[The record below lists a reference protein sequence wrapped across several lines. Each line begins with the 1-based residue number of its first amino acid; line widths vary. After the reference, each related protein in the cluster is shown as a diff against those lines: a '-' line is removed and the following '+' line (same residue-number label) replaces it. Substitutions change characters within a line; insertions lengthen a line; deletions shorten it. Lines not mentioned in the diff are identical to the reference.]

1 MIDQPMAAG
10 DAHPD
15 LSAPKVDPPTRRF
28 APLSGWLLVA
38 GLIAIE
44 FLLFRR
50 FLLREVVWA
59 YSPDFD
65 QAAYLRQAYELYE
78 QIRTA
83 GLWQAIAHQPQAPQ
97 GAFLQLQAALLFK
110 LVGHAS
116 RFIALSL
123 NFFYFAIFQ
132 IALIGSLR
140 WVTRRW
146 SLAFIAVGLLM
157 AAGTTFNTSGGIYD
171 FRMDFIALC
180 LYGTF
185 LCGVIRSRVFSLAGW
200 SVAAGLCGA
209 LLICFRFITASY
221 LAALLGTLA
230 VLAAAQLIRG
240 NPETRRDAYRRLRG
254 ILLAGG
260 VLVMLAGPVLWS
272 RRSAIHDYYVVNHV
286 TGAEKEV
293 RAAETGTTHVW
304 DALAYYPTNLVRVHA
319 GALFFIPVVGV
330 FLFATFVAVR
340 LKSDTNDVAVQA
352 HSPPFPLRLALGFV
366 TASFLIPLAILTS
379 DVSKSPVVG
388 GILVAPLLW
397 VVMLGIVGLTKAGR
411 KKEIRR
417 FIEAALAVVAVLV
430 VVFGLTVQARKY
442 SQSRWMS
449 QHRRGVQN
457 VTALCD
463 LIASHAK
470 AAGWRDIAVFND
482 SVADYLN
489 VQNIEVLT
497 YERHG
502 YILQAGDQ
510 FSSLLEVP
518 QQQVFDLLA
527 GSHFVILS
535 HRVWPPPAYDYPIDL
550 ELEGLHPQ
558 LESFCR
564 REMRQIGHYRI
575 FDREIDVFMRR

>member
-1 MIDQPMAAG
+1 MIDQPAAQG
-10 DAHPD
+10 DAVPD
-15 LSAPKVDPPTRRF
+15 PPSPNVDPPARRF

-44 FLLFRR
+44 FLLFRH

-78 QIRTA
+78 QIRAA
-83 GLWQAIAHQPQAPQ
+83 GLWRGLAHQPQAPQ
-97 GAFLQLQAALLFK
+97 GAFLQLQAALLFT
-110 LVGHAS
+110 LLGHAS

-123 NFFYFAIFQ
+123 NFFYFATFQ
-132 IALIGSLR
+132 IALLGSLR
-140 WVTRRW
+140 WLTRRW
-146 SLAFIAVGLLM
+146 SLAFVGVGLLL

-171 FRMDFIALC
+171 FRMDFIAFC

-185 LCGVIRSRVFSLAGW
+185 LCAVIRSRVFSLAGW
-200 SVAAGLCGA
+200 SLAAGLCGT

-221 LAALLGTLA
+221 LAAVLGIMV
-230 VLAAAQLIRG
+230 VLTAAQLIRG
-240 NPETRRDAYRRLRG
+240 NPEPRREAYRRLRG

-260 VLVMLAGPVLWS
+260 VLVILAGPILWS
-272 RRSAIHDYYVVNHV
+272 RRAAIHDYYVVNHV

-293 RAAETGTTHVW
+293 RAAETGTTHLR
-304 DALAYYPTNLVRVHA
+304 DAIVYYPTNLSRVHA
-319 GALFFIPVVGV
+319 GALFFIPVVAMFLLAV
-330 FLFATFVAVR
+330 FLAMRAKSATNEVAIQV
-340 LKSDTNDVAVQA
+340 
-352 HSPPFPLRLALGFV
+352 HSPPFPLRLALVFV
-366 TASFLIPLAILTS
+366 TASLLIPLAILTS

-397 VVMLGIVGLTKAGR
+397 IVMLGIVGLTKTSR
-411 KKEIRR
+411 QKEFRR
-417 FIEAALAVVAVLV
+417 SIETAFVVAAVLV

-449 QHRRGVQN
+449 HHRRGVEN

-470 AAGWRDIAVFND
+470 AAGWSDIAVFND

-510 FSSLLEVP
+510 FSSVLEVP

-527 GSHFVILS
+527 GSHFAILS

-550 ELEGLHPQ
+550 ELERLHPQ
-558 LESFCR
+558 LEAICR
-564 REMRQIGHYRI
+564 REMTQIGHYRI
-575 FDREIDVFMRR
+575 FDREIEVFMRR